1 MRLIAGTVQR
11 VVALSRH
18 AIWYLD
24 WHTGGGSAR
33 L

>member
-1 MRLIAGTVQR
+1 MSVLAGAVQR
-11 VVALSRH
+11 VVAVSRH

-24 WHTGGGSAR
+24 WHTGGATAR